1 MSRLARL
8 VVPVLLAAGTLAAQA
23 QTHPAPGLWEEQVTV
38 KSDDAQMEAAMAR
51 MKERL
56 AAMPPDQRRMVEAQ
70 MAARGVA
77 TGAAP
82 HSVRV
87 CISKEQADR
96 GFVPDRNDD
105 GKCTRQEL
113 KRSSSGIDFAYSC
126 NEGDT
131 QVTGHGSAVFGD
143 SKSFSVT
150 TESDIRNPRHPMHMS
165 SRIVGRFV
173 SSDCGD
179 VKPSTMH

>member
-1 MSRLARL
+1 MSRLARIVAL
-8 VVPVLLAAGTLAAQA
+8 ALLAAGALVAQA

-56 AAMPPDQRRMVEAQ
+56 AAMPPDQRRIVEAQ
-70 MAARGVA
+70 MAARGVGMGG
-77 TGAAP
+77 GA

-113 KRSSSGIDFAYSC
+113 SRSGNEIDFAYSC
-126 NEGDT
+126 NEGET
-131 QVTGHGSAVFGD
+131 QVTGRGSAVFGD

-150 TESDIRNPRHPMHMS
+150 TESDIRNPRRPMHMS